1 MTTPSATQFVNIGE
15 RTNVTGSAAFKKMIM
30 AGDYTRAVEVAR
42 SQVENGAQVVDV
54 NMDEGLLDAEF
65 AMTTFLK
72 LIAAEPDIARV
83 PIMIDSSKWSVI
95 EAGLKCV
102 SGKPIVNSI
111 SMKEGEEAF
120 LHYARRCMAYGAAVV
135 VMAFDEVGQA
145 DTQARKVEICARA
158 YDLLMGIGFPPE
170 DIIFDP
176 NVFAV
181 ATGIEEHNNYGV
193 DFIEACRAIKARC
206 PHVHISGGLSN
217 LSFSFRGNEPVRRA
231 MHSVFLYHAI
241 PAGMDMGIV
250 NAGQLDVYDTID
262 PELRTA
268 CEDVVLNR
276 DPDAGDR
283 LVALAEKY
291 RGTDAV
297 AEKAAAE
304 WRSLPVTK
312 RLEYALVKG
321 IDAHVVD
328 DTEECRQQFARPIE
342 VIEGPLMDGMNVV
355 GDLFGS
361 GKMFLPQVVKSARV
375 MKKAVAHLLPFIEA
389 AKEPGAKGKG
399 KIVMATV
406 KGDVHDIGKNIVGVV
421 LQCNGFDVVDL
432 GVMVPWSKI
441 LAAANENDADMIGL
455 SGLITPSLD
464 EMVTVAEEMKRAG
477 MTMPLLIGGATT
489 SKVHT
494 ALRISPAYDGPIVH
508 VLDASRAVGVAT
520 TLVSD
525 TQRDAYVLGIAEDYE
540 KVRIARAN
548 KGQNDLLPLAEAR
561 ARGLKLDMALKA
573 PPAAQPG
580 VHRFDDWDLADL
592 RDYIDWTPFFRAW
605 ELAGNFPAI
614 LTDEVVGESATGL
627 YEDAQAM
634 LDTIIAEKWLT
645 ARGVAGLWACHRHDD
660 DVWVYTEHRES
671 HRSPDGASI
680 PEGFHIPNL
689 DRTQEATVR
698 LPFLRQQI
706 AKREGRAN
714 MCLADFIDPAGDWMG
729 GFAVGIHGIDAHIAR
744 FKADNDDYNDIL
756 LKALADRLA
765 EAFAERLHA
774 HVRTDLW
781 GYAPGEPLTNE
792 ALVREQYRGI
802 RPAPGY
808 PACPEHSLKT
818 TLFAMLDA
826 EANTGLELTESF
838 AMLPTAAVSGFYF
851 GHAEAEY
858 FGVARIGQDQV
869 ADYATR
875 RGVDVKQAE
884 RWLRP
889 NLD

>member
-1 MTTPSATQFVNIGE
+1 
-15 RTNVTGSAAFKKMIM
+15 
-30 AGDYTRAVEVAR
+30 
-42 SQVENGAQVVDV
+42 
-54 NMDEGLLDAEF
+54 
-65 AMTTFLK
+65 
-72 LIAAEPDIARV
+72 
-83 PIMIDSSKWSVI
+83 
-95 EAGLKCV
+95 
-102 SGKPIVNSI
+102 
-111 SMKEGEEAF
+111 
-120 LHYARRCMAYGAAVV
+120 
-135 VMAFDEVGQA
+135 
-145 DTQARKVEICARA
+145 
-158 YDLLMGIGFPPE
+158 
-170 DIIFDP
+170 
-176 NVFAV
+176 
-181 ATGIEEHNNYGV
+181 
-193 DFIEACRAIKARC
+193 
-206 PHVHISGGLSN
+206 
-217 LSFSFRGNEPVRRA
+217 

-241 PAGMDMGIV
+241 PAGLDMAIV

-276 DPDAGDR
+276 DPDAGER

-304 WRSLPVTK
+304 WRSLPVNK

-321 IDAHVVD
+321 IDLHVVD
-328 DTEECRQQFARPIE
+328 DTEECRQLFPRPIE

-389 AKEPGAKGKG
+389 SKEPGAKGKG

-432 GVMVPWSKI
+432 GVMVPWSRI

-464 EMVTVAEEMKRAG
+464 EMVTVGEEMKRAG

-494 ALRISPAYDGPIVH
+494 ALRIAPAYDGPVVH

-525 TQRDAYVLGIAEDYE
+525 TIRDDYVAGVAAEYQKVRDA
-540 KVRIARAN
+540 RAG

-561 ARGLKLDMALKA
+561 ARGFTADMALKPHA
-573 PPAAQPG
+573 PLRPG
-580 VHRFDDWDLADL
+580 RHVFDGWDLREL
-592 RDYIDWTPFFRAW
+592 RALIDWTPFFRAW
-605 ELAGNFPAI
+605 ELAGNYPAI
-614 LTDEVVGESATGL
+614 LTDAVVGESATGL
-627 YEDAQAM
+627 FADANAM
-634 LDTIIAEKWLT
+634 LDRIVGEGWLT
-645 ARGVAGLWACHRHDD
+645 AKGVVGLWPCRREGD
-660 DVWVYTEHRES
+660 DVVL
-671 HRSPDGASI
+671 SPLPLARGG
-680 PEGFHIPNL
+680 E
-689 DRTQEATVR
+689 VR
-698 LPFLRQQI
+698 FPFLRQQI

-714 MCLADFIDPAGDWMG
+714 VCLADFVDSAGDWMG
-729 GFAVGIHGIDAHIAR
+729 GFAVGMHGIEPHLAA
-744 FKADNDDYNDIL
+744 FKAAHDDYNDIL

-765 EAFAERLHA
+765 EAFAERLHQ
-774 HVRTDLW
+774 HVRTTLW
-781 GYAPGEPLTNE
+781 GYAAGEQLTNE
-792 ALVREQYRGI
+792 ALIKEQYRGI

-808 PACPEHSLKT
+808 PACPEHSLKRV
-818 TLFAMLDA
+818 LFDLLGA
-826 EANTGLELTESF
+826 EETGLELTESF

-851 GHAEAEY
+851 GHAQAEY
-858 FGVARIGQDQV
+858 FGVARIGRDQV
-869 ADYATR
+869 EDYAQR
-875 RGVDVKQAE
+875 RGVDVAQAE